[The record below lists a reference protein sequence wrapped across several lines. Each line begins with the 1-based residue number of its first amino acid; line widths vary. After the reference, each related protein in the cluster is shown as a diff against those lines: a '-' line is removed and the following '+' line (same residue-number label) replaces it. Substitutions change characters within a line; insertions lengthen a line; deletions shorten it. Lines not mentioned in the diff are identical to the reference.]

1 MKIQSKL
8 KEPIKYYFADFFHKW
23 GGGGGTKSA
32 RKISLVHSKPYP
44 TQKDHF

>member
-8 KEPIKYYFADFFHKW
+8 KEPIKYYFAEFFRKW
-23 GGGGGTKSA
+23 GGGTKPA
-32 RKISLVHSKPYP
+32 IKISLVHSKPYP